1 MHASRR
7 NAEQLFPMD
16 PVKPHLSEDL
26 AAFLDKVEDVCCV
39 LSERLGD
46 HINIVGELLMPA
58 KHRPE

>member
-1 MHASRR
+1 
-7 NAEQLFPMD
+7 
-16 PVKPHLSEDL
+16 VKPHLSEDL